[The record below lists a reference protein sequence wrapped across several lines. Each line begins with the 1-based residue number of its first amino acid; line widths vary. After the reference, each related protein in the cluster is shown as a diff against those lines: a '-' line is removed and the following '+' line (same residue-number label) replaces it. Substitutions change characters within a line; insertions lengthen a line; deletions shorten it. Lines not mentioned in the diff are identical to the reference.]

1 MLILYWNW
9 TRTIHSRF
17 DSNFHFLFSSSRSA
31 YLKNCNCLMNCN
43 ITIYSTKI
51 VNRKEMDELNAP
63 NSIISLY
70 YSSNLVTKL
79 SEVVGYD
86 WNQFLSD
93 IGGSLG
99 FLLGNYNIYYTLIP
113 NVFILQYSLGTWWSL
128 FQLAVV
134 IIFVCITDKQ
144 TIIELKQ

>member
-1 MLILYWNW
+1 
-9 TRTIHSRF
+9 
-17 DSNFHFLFSSSRSA
+17 
-31 YLKNCNCLMNCN
+31 
-43 ITIYSTKI
+43 
-51 VNRKEMDELNAP
+51 MDELNAP

-99 FLLGNYNIYYTLIP
+99 FLLGNYNIYYTLIL
-113 NVFILQYSLGTWWSL
+113 NVFILQYSLGT
-128 FQLAVV
+128 
-134 IIFVCITDKQ
+134 
-144 TIIELKQ
+144 